1 MTSVEIPS
9 NMAYGGHGQFVPSQ
23 PVIAAPALSW
33 LDLAADRFDRWIS
46 PRIVYYHSITDPKT
60 PILTLLFLI
69 SHHTNQASNYY
80 TISYDLLAGKLI
92 ALFCLSIKL
101 PGAQSIKCISPY
113 LLFLAVK
120 TNIS

>member
-60 PILTLLFLI
+60 PLLTLFFESATIPTISLSITDPKIPILTLFFVSATLPSI
-69 SHHTNQASNYY
+69 SLVILH
-80 TISYDLLAGKLI
+80 I
-92 ALFCLSIKL
+92 F
-101 PGAQSIKCISPY
+101 
-113 LLFLAVK
+113 F
-120 TNIS
+120 